1 MERLAKELKKIID
14 ARIDELRMNVSS
26 GMLDSMEEYK
36 KQTGQIEG
44 LKAALELIEQAIS
57 NLNKQ

>member
-1 MERLAKELKKIID
+1 MERLAKELRKLID
-14 ARIDELRMNVSS
+14 ARINDLRDNIAS
-26 GMLDSMEEYK
+26 GFLTDMADYK

-44 LKAALELIEQAIS
+44 LKAALELIEQALT